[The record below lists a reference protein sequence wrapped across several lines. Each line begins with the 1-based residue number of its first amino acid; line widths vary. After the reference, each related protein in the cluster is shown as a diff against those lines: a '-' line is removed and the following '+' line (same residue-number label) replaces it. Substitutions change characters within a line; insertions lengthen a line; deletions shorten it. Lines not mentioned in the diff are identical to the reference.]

1 MRSGVKDMKRSD
13 RYNNI
18 LRKKKKYIVVM
29 LGVCMLGSALSGCGF
44 VANPMQYMK
53 DADKE
58 LAAAE
63 QNTDNDTSGSA
74 TDSSSGKNKN
84 NSNSSDNKV
93 EVTDNKVIAIGT
105 YGSISD
111 MVNTTDY
118 KSQADIECIQ
128 ETRDFDDTSDMLA
141 LVKKV
146 QESCNTDAESV
157 IVSVRSRV
165 YNQIVYL
172 LQHTISTSKGLIVI
186 NEDGRDTDYNKVFD
200 EALKIAVNSQSY
212 VSASAVST
220 NNASN
225 SNSGNNVSGDTV
237 TGVDNNKG
245 NVIKDDNNKDN
256 KTYGNYKVIEK
267 LSDMDVIDISG
278 INSLPYVNIIYDYI
292 GNDAYAAQKAVNTS
306 EAVVVV
312 TESSDGSLSPDMSQ
326 LINDISSSIP
336 VIIICSGS
344 DAAQAVNDAHNNC
357 IASYGMSAEEA
368 RIMAMLCLTQGKN
381 INDWRVHFTQV
392 DL

>member
-1 MRSGVKDMKRSD
+1 MKRSD

-18 LRKKKKYIVVM
+18 LRKKKKYIAVM

-111 MVNTTDY
+111 MVNTADY

-186 NEDGRDTDYNKVFD
+186 NEDGKDTDYNKVFD
-200 EALKIAVNSQSY
+200 EALKIAVNPAPRASKMLLAMFQLEPLAQSRP
-212 VSASAVST
+212 T
-220 NNASN
+220 
-225 SNSGNNVSGDTV
+225 
-237 TGVDNNKG
+237 
-245 NVIKDDNNKDN
+245 
-256 KTYGNYKVIEK
+256 
-267 LSDMDVIDISG
+267 
-278 INSLPYVNIIYDYI
+278 
-292 GNDAYAAQKAVNTS
+292 
-306 EAVVVV
+306 
-312 TESSDGSLSPDMSQ
+312 
-326 LINDISSSIP
+326 
-336 VIIICSGS
+336 
-344 DAAQAVNDAHNNC
+344 
-357 IASYGMSAEEA
+357 
-368 RIMAMLCLTQGKN
+368 LTPLKE
-381 INDWRVHFTQV
+381 
-392 DL
+392 

>member
-1 MRSGVKDMKRSD
+1 MRSGVKDMKLSD

-18 LRKKKKYIVVM
+18 LRKKKKYIAVM

-74 TDSSSGKNKN
+74 IDSSSGKNKN

-111 MVNTTDY
+111 MVNTADY

-186 NEDGRDTDYNKVFD
+186 NEDGKDTDYNNVFD
-200 EALKIAVNSQSY
+200 EALKIAVNPQSY
-212 VSASAVST
+212 VGASAVS
-220 NNASN
+220 NGNESN
-225 SNSGNNVSGDTV
+225 SNSGNN
-237 TGVDNNKG
+237 KA
-245 NVIKDDNNKDN
+245 
-256 KTYGNYKVIEK
+256 YGSYKVIEK

-344 DAAQAVNDAHNNC
+344 DAAQAVNDTHNNC